1 MLQHPYEGIA
11 NKLDNFIQAT
21 CCNLSLGF
29 AIKVRACKGVGQKGS
44 LGVTSHILGSVGECE
59 GMNLHTPKWTLILG
73 VGLPVDSWTFRHQLQ
88 GLNP

>member
-1 MLQHPYEGIA
+1 
-11 NKLDNFIQAT
+11 
-21 CCNLSLGF
+21 
-29 AIKVRACKGVGQKGS
+29 

-59 GMNLHTPKWTLILG
+59 GMNPHTPKWTLILG